1 MADSYMEQY
10 LPLKTSPELLDE
22 YIFFDG
28 RIRLGKI
35 LEGTFELLF
44 FWSQRCISLL
54 TVEIR
59 FGCTGRCYCIQARG

>member
-10 LPLKTSPELLDE
+10 LPLKSSPQLLDE

-35 LEGTFELLF
+35 LEGTFELF
-44 FWSQRCISLL
+44 FLVSKMHLPTDSRD
-54 TVEIR
+54 
-59 FGCTGRCYCIQARG
+59 

>member
-10 LPLKTSPELLDE
+10 LPLKSSPQLLDE

-35 LEGTFELLF
+35 LEGTFEF
-44 FWSQRCISLL
+44 F
-54 TVEIR
+54 
-59 FGCTGRCYCIQARG
+59 FGLKDVSPY

>member
-10 LPLKTSPELLDE
+10 LPLKTSPQLLDE

-35 LEGTFELLF
+35 LEGTFEFICFLVSKMYLPTD
-44 FWSQRCISLL
+44 SRD
-54 TVEIR
+54 
-59 FGCTGRCYCIQARG
+59 